1 MARAD
6 EVGKED
12 AKQRKKSSQERRR
25 RRKKG
30 DDGEE
35 TKCEAQIK
43 HQIIDRIL
51 MMVNC
56 SQSTSQTIP
65 NDPRQMQSIVGLSPA
80 AGCGVD
86 PARAPNEGTEVPIPT
101 GIVTKSQSWG
111 GCAEVVC
118 KGVS

>member
-6 EVGKED
+6 EVSKED
-12 AKQRKKSSQERRR
+12 AKQRKKSSWRS

-56 SQSTSQTIP
+56 SQPTSQTIP
-65 NDPRQMQSIVGLSPA
+65 NDHRQMQSIVGLSPA
-80 AGCGVD
+80 EGCGAD
-86 PARAPNEGTEVPIPT
+86 PARASNEGTEVPIPT
-101 GIVTKSQSWG
+101 GIVTQSQSWG

-118 KGVS
+118 RG

>member
-1 MARAD
+1 MARAND
-6 EVGKED
+6 EDERRVQAVKED
-12 AKQRKKSSQERRR
+12 ESFMDEEKE
-25 RRKKG
+25 
-30 DDGEE
+30 GEEKE

-80 AGCGVD
+80 AGCDAD
-86 PARAPNEGTEVPIPT
+86 PARASNEGTEVPIPT
-101 GIVTKSQSWG
+101 
-111 GCAEVVC
+111 
-118 KGVS
+118 

>member
-6 EVGKED
+6 KVSKED
-12 AKQRKKSSQERRR
+12 AKQRKKSREKR
-25 RRKKG
+25 
-30 DDGEE
+30 E

-65 NDPRQMQSIVGLSPA
+65 NDHRRMQSIVGLSPA
-80 AGCGVD
+80 EGCGAD
-86 PARAPNEGTEVPIPT
+86 PARASNEGTEVPIPT
-101 GIVTKSQSWG
+101 GIVTQSQSWG
-111 GCAEVVC
+111 GCAVVVC
-118 KGVS
+118 RG